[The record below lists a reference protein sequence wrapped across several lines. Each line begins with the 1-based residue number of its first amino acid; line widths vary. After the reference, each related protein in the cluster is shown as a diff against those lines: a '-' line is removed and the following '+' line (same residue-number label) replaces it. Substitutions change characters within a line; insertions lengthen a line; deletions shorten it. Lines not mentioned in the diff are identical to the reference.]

1 MEEYTT
7 IAIPAQ
13 GEYEEK
19 RSRFI
24 ALIAPVDDAE
34 QAAALI
40 SQMRSK
46 YFDAR
51 HNVYAYILKDGTARF
66 SDDGEPHGTAGKPVL
81 EVLSGSGITNAVIIV
96 TRYFG
101 GVLLGTGGLV
111 RAYTAAAKDA
121 VEHCD
126 PVVMCKCVSCTVECG
141 YSELRVL
148 KELIEKHGG
157 IMTDTQFAERVTVC
171 FDIRTED
178 TAGFDAA
185 LTETFSARLS
195 AVYGEEKFS
204 KFKKI

>member
-7 IAIPAQ
+7 IACSAQ

-24 ALIAPVDDAE
+24 ALIAPVTDAE
-34 QAAALI
+34 QAAELI
-40 SQMRSK
+40 AKTRSK

-81 EVLSGSGITNAVIIV
+81 EVLSGSGITDAVIIV

-121 VEHCD
+121 LEHCS
-126 PVVMCKCVSCTVECG
+126 PVVMCKCVSCTVECE
-141 YSELRVL
+141 YSDLRVL
-148 KELIEKHGG
+148 KDIIDRQGCS
-157 IMTDTQFAERVTVC
+157 ITDTLFAERVTVC
-171 FDIRTED
+171 FDIKTESTD
-178 TAGFDAA
+178 SFDSA
-185 LTETFSARLS
+185 LRETFSARLS
-195 AVYGEEKFS
+195 AVYGKEKFS